1 MDNLTLVRTIAP
13 EFSEVP
19 DGLIQTWLELTSQ
32 LVSETAFGTQ
42 YPQALVYLT
51 AHRMKMAG
59 LGTEGAFG
67 NIADRAG
74 VVSYTEGATSV
85 SFGNNTGVAGVESS
99 LSLTTYGMEYLRLK
113 QAIIPIMV
121 RRD

>member
-1 MDNLTLVRTIAP
+1 MDNLTLLRTIAP

-51 AHRMKMAG
+51 AP
-59 LGTEGAFG
+59 
-67 NIADRAG
+67 
-74 VVSYTEGATSV
+74 VSYTHLDVYKRQS
-85 SFGNNTGVAGVESS
+85 
-99 LSLTTYGMEYLRLK
+99 
-113 QAIIPIMV
+113 
-121 RRD
+121 